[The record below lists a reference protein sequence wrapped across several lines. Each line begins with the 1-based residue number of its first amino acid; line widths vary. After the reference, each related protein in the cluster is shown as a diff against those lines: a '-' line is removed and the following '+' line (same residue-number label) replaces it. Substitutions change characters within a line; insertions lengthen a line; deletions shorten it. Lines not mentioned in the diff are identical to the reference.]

1 MSNRVKY
8 SLQDIYKGVKLPDN
22 TKKVDRSTKYGNPYK
37 VGKNEEKLKEGEFT
51 LEDSLRLYKIYL
63 DFVVSKKLLDIEPL
77 RGYNLACSCKLE
89 DNCHADILLKKLES
103 K

>member
-37 VGKNEEKLKEGEFT
+37 VGNKLGEFT
-51 LEDSLRLYKIYL
+51 RDEALRLYEIYL
-63 DFVVSKKLLDIEPL
+63 
-77 RGYNLACSCKLE
+77 
-89 DNCHADILLKKLES
+89 
-103 K
+103 

>member
-37 VGKNEEKLKEGEFT
+37 VGNKLGEFT
-51 LEDSLRLYKIYL
+51 RDEALRLYEIYL

>member
-1 MSNRVKY
+1 MSNKVKY

-37 VGKNEEKLKEGEFT
+37 VGNKLGEFT
-51 LEDSLRLYKIYL
+51 REEALRLYEIYL

>member
-37 VGKNEEKLKEGEFT
+37 VGNKLGEFT
-51 LEDSLRLYKIYL
+51 RDEALRLYEIYL

-89 DNCHADILLKKLES
+89 DSCHADILLKKLES

>member
-1 MSNRVKY
+1 MGNRVKY

-37 VGKNEEKLKEGEFT
+37 VGNKLGEFT
-51 LEDSLRLYKIYL
+51 RDEALRLYEIYL
-63 DFVVSKKLLDIEPL
+63 DFVVSKKLLDIELL

-89 DNCHADILLKKLES
+89 DSCHADILLKKLES

>member
-37 VGKNEEKLKEGEFT
+37 VGNKPGEFT
-51 LEDSLRLYKIYL
+51 REEALRLYEIYL

>member
-1 MSNRVKY
+1 MGNRVKY

-37 VGKNEEKLKEGEFT
+37 VGNKLGEFT
-51 LEDSLRLYKIYL
+51 RDEALRLYEIYL

>member
-37 VGKNEEKLKEGEFT
+37 VGNKLGEFT
-51 LEDSLRLYKIYL
+51 REEALRLYEIYL

-77 RGYNLACSCKLE
+77 RGYDLACHCNLE

>member
-37 VGKNEEKLKEGEFT
+37 VGNKLGEFT
-51 LEDSLRLYKIYL
+51 RDEALRLYEIYL

-77 RGYNLACSCKLE
+77 RGYNLACHCNLE

>member
-8 SLQDIYKGVKLPDN
+8 SLPDIYKGVKLPDN
-22 TKKVDRSTKYGNPYK
+22 TKKVDRSTKYGNPFK
-37 VGKNEEKLKEGEFT
+37 VGSKLGEFT
-51 LEDSLRLYKIYL
+51 REEALRLYEIYL

-77 RGYNLACSCKLE
+77 RGYNLACSCNLE
-89 DNCHADILLKKLES
+89 DNCHADILLRKLES

>member
-37 VGKNEEKLKEGEFT
+37 VGNKLGEFT
-51 LEDSLRLYKIYL
+51 REEALRLYEIYL
-63 DFVVSKKLLDIEPL
+63 DFVLSKKLLDIEPL